1 MFCLYYYINITTN
14 YVGGVS
20 MFDISPY
27 RRGRHC
33 NWYNVD
39 ELFNDDFFRM
49 DDKFLPPSYG
59 SHKLK
64 ADIKEKEDAFEV
76 EIDVPGMTKD
86 NISIRYEQKT
96 LIIEG
101 KRDFNEEVKE
111 ENYIRRERSF
121 GSFVRAFYFDNIN
134 EEAISASF
142 QDGVLSV
149 HLPKSPTTKPSKR
162 QINID

>member
-1 MFCLYYYINITTN
+1 
-14 YVGGVS
+14 

-33 NWYNVD
+33 NWHNVD
-39 ELFNDDFFRM
+39 ELFYDDFFRM
-49 DDKFLPPSYG
+49 DEKFLPPFYG

-64 ADIKEKEDAFEV
+64 ADIRETEDAFEV

-86 NISIRYEQKT
+86 DITLRYEQKT

-101 KRDFNEEVKE
+101 KRDFKKDIKE
-111 ENYIRRERSF
+111 ENYIRRERSY
-121 GSFVRAFYFDNIN
+121 GSFVRAFYFDHVN

-142 QDGVLSV
+142 QDGVLLV
-149 HLPKSPTTKPSKR
+149 QLPKLPSTKPSKR
-162 QINID
+162 HINID